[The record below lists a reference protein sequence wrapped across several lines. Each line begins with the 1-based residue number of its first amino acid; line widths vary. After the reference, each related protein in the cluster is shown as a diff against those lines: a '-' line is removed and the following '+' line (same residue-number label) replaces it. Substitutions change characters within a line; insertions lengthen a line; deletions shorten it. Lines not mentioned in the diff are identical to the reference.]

1 MIKQTVQECFEQEI
15 GNIVEDVKNYKPQ
28 KIILFGSFATGYV
41 HAGSDIDLCVIKNT
55 NERFMDRTYQVLRLI
70 NSSSFAVEA
79 LVYTEDEFK
88 RMKEEANP
96 FIARIEN
103 EGKVL
108 YEQKS

>member
-1 MIKQTVQECFEQEI
+1 MIMKAVKDRFQKEI
-15 GNIVEDVKNYKPQ
+15 GNIVEELKIYKP
-28 KIILFGSFATGYV
+28 KKVILFGSFATGDV

>member
-1 MIKQTVQECFEQEI
+1 MIMKAVKDRFQKEI
-15 GNIVEDVKNYKPQ
+15 GNIVEELKIYKP
-28 KIILFGSFATGYV
+28 KKVILFGSFATGDV

-70 NSSSFAVEA
+70 NSSFAVEP

-96 FIARIEN
+96 LIARIVN